1 MFGYVEANIRAL
13 DEAQRRRYRGAYCGL
28 CRSLKAR
35 HGQLSRMTLNYDM
48 TFLVLLLSSMYEPE
62 ERSGE
67 GRCLVHP
74 LCRRGW
80 WANRFTDY
88 AADMNVALAYYNCL
102 DDWMDEKKPLSLAE
116 AKLLES
122 RYRVVAE
129 RWPRQCAAIED
140 CTARLRDIETAADPA
155 PDAAADCFGRLMGEL
170 FTPEADPVWGSHFRT
185 FGAALGR
192 FIYMMDACVDYERDR
207 KRGSYNPLLA
217 LHGGALTQA
226 EMLALLKMLIGACT
240 AEFERL
246 PLVQDVDILRSVLY
260 SGVWTRYAAKM
271 KKEKRDAEDDQ
282 RSV

>member
-1 MFGYVEANIRAL
+1 MFGYVQANIRTL
-13 DEAQRRRYRGAYCGL
+13 DEAQLRRYRGAYCGL

-35 HGQLSRMTLNYDM
+35 YGQLSRMTLTYDL

-62 ERSGE
+62 ERSGS
-67 GRCLVHP
+67 GRCLPHPVH
-74 LCRRGW
+74 RRDW

-88 AADMNVALAYYNCL
+88 AADMNVALAYFNCA
-102 DDWMDEKKPLSLAE
+102 DDWQDEKKPLALAGT
-116 AKLLES
+116 KLLEPC
-122 RYRVVAE
+122 YRAAAA
-129 RWPRQCAAIED
+129 RWPRQCAAIET
-140 CTARLRDIETAADPA
+140 CMAELQAIETAADPA

-170 FTPEADPVWGSHFRT
+170 FTPEPDPVWAPCFRA

-192 FIYMMDACVDYERDR
+192 FIYMMDAWVDYERDR

-217 LHGGALTQA
+217 LHGDGLTQ
-226 EMLALLKMLIGACT
+226 EETLALLKMHIGECT

-260 SGVWTRYAAKM
+260 SGVWTRYQM
-271 KKEKRDAEDDQ
+271 KQEKRDAEDDQ